1 MKVGDLVRVYA
12 LTHNS
17 RKCIALG
24 TMANEPRD
32 QSFRVA
38 LIIAGDGSPTLGDYR
53 KVLFAGGYF
62 YPRGKNSTDFCSVHR
77 MEVINEV

>member
-12 LTHNS
+12 LTHKA
-17 RKCIALG
+17 RLALG
-24 TMANEPRD
+24 SMKATKPRD